1 MKVSVG
7 GGVKLVLTARIPGSA
22 LERLAVPWQCGTRKL
37 GDLEFPLEI
46 CHNDFGCVMLSR
58 ELRK

>member
-1 MKVSVG
+1 M
-7 GGVKLVLTARIPGSA
+7 KLVLTARIPGCT